1 MQIRLKLTQRCSL
14 LCYRFGAIVVTCW
27 RAFLCS
33 LRQSMK
39 TGRATPTDGS
49 IESTVFAD
57 VETLKVNGA
66 SVRVYDCAG
75 QVFYGCAANVSEFA
89 L

>member
-1 MQIRLKLTQRCSL
+1 
-14 LCYRFGAIVVTCW
+14 
-27 RAFLCS
+27 
-33 LRQSMK
+33 MK
-39 TGRATPTDGS
+39 TGQATPTNGS

-57 VETLKVNGA
+57 VETIEVNGA

-75 QVFYGCAANVSEFA
+75 QVCYGCGAICFE

>member
-1 MQIRLKLTQRCSL
+1 
-14 LCYRFGAIVVTCW
+14 
-27 RAFLCS
+27 
-33 LRQSMK
+33 MK

-57 VETLKVNGA
+57 VETLEVNDA

-75 QVFYGCAANVSEFA
+75 QVCYGCGAMRFELCLLTFSRIAVCRNLHAVTSAAESA
-89 L
+89 LGRLLAADFL